1 MMRMRH
7 ALDRTA
13 PGTNPSIPET
23 ITRPQHDTEYVVV
36 SDDELER
43 PYRVIIENDDVTPMD
58 FVVLVLTVIF
68 EISAEQA
75 VQVML
80 TAHHEGRAHV
90 VTLPFAEA
98 QRRVYA
104 AVSSA
109 REAGYPLS
117 FYLEPEQ

>member
-1 MMRMRH
+1 MMPMRH

-13 PGTNPSIPET
+13 PGTSPPIPET
-23 ITRPQHDTEYVVV
+23 ITRPQNDTEYLVV

-43 PYRVIIENDDVTPMD
+43 PYRVIIENDDITPMD

-80 TAHHEGRAHV
+80 TAHNEGRAHV

-117 FYLEPEQ
+117 FYLEPE

>member
-1 MMRMRH
+1 MRYRR
-7 ALDRTA
+7 AQTA
-13 PGTNPSIPET
+13 PGTIPALPET
-23 ITRPQHDTEYVVV
+23 ITRPQSDIEYVVV
-36 SDDELER
+36 GDAELER

-68 EISAEQA
+68 EISAEHA

-117 FYLEPEQ
+117 FYLEPEA